1 MSKKTKGKIFIF
13 LWKLT
18 IILSLIGIVLT
29 CIADDE
35 QMQLIFFL
43 SSILLFIMMIVIG
56 IIGEKYVDF
65 RKITT
70 AEKYHVN
77 INGYNDISYY
87 LSNNNFE
94 RGSIKVDENIYG
106 DIYYKIKKNIFTF
119 FDRKITLVTT
129 INMKTYDG
137 KTKELIMKKI
147 NDWLLENFEER
158 NGDFDFLEL
167 ALVLCL
173 DSINDKFKNYIN
185 RDIYQDKKLIILPVG
200 IVFDE
205 KNVCRS
211 AKRII
216 FKRSLQKIK
225 EKIYGYNRLYDSKI
239 VVLYCGNINNIAT
252 FL

>member
-147 NDWLLENFEER
+147 NDWLLENFGER
-158 NGDFDFLEL
+158 NGDFDFLEV

-200 IVFDE
+200 IVFNE
-205 KNVCRS
+205 KNMYVGV
-211 AKRII
+211 
-216 FKRSLQKIK
+216 QK
-225 EKIYGYNRLYDSKI
+225 ELYLKGHYKKLKKKFMDTIDYMI
-239 VVLYCGNINNIAT
+239 VK
-252 FL
+252 